1 MNYELETDH
10 EVTEVGFCM
19 HDTLRCGVSPD
30 GLIGDDGG
38 IEIKCPKP
46 STHVKYLRKGT
57 LPSEYKAQ
65 VMGCLWITGRQWWDF
80 MSYHPQMPNLLIRVH
95 RDDEYINQ
103 LERLVTHACQI
114 IEKEVAEIKEKL
126 L

>member
-1 MNYELETDH
+1 
-10 EVTEVGFCM
+10 
-19 HDTLRCGVSPD
+19 
-30 GLIGDDGG
+30 
-38 IEIKCPKP
+38 
-46 STHVKYLRKGT
+46 
-57 LPSEYKAQ
+57 
-65 VMGCLWITGRQWWDF
+65 
-80 MSYHPQMPNLLIRVH
+80 MPNLLIRVE